1 MKDELDTRTLELPL
15 LETPLQILKRYL
27 RKHPSNPPQW
37 DWGRIQAW
45 ERAGRAKGDLEMLI
59 ACRDWRKE
67 QARGSSTRSE
77 IKATVIPLWIHR
89 R

>member
-1 MKDELDTRTLELPL
+1 MKDELDTFTLELPL

-27 RKHPSNPPQW
+27 RKHPSDPPQR
-37 DWGRIQAW
+37 DWIRIRAW
-45 ERAGRAKGDLEMLI
+45 ERSALARGDLQLLI
-59 ACRDWRKE
+59 ARRDWRKE
-67 QARGSSTRSE
+67 QERGSSTRAE